1 MADGKDGKRP
11 ATVLKLS
18 EARERTPPVGA
29 LHAANLQEL
38 ALGALTAVDVT
49 AILQKQV
56 EKAKAGDTAAA
67 KFVLGYLGTAAARP
81 GPAIVRRGEQAG
93 DRDAED
99 DPPPPV
105 VVPSVA
111 AEQLRRLAALYL
123 IQNQPAHVAEL
134 ARVTATEGDTLAAVL
149 NCEWFVQVN
158 GRVSLTP
165 AGRNAVG

>member
-1 MADGKDGKRP
+1 MADGKADGKRP
-11 ATVLKLS
+11 ATVLKLA

-38 ALGALTAVDVT
+38 ALGALTAVDLT

-56 EKAKAGDTAAA
+56 EKAKSGDTAAA

-81 GPAIVRRGEQAG
+81 APVAVRRGEQP
-93 DRDAED
+93 DRDTED

-149 NCEWFVQVN
+149 NCDWFVQAN